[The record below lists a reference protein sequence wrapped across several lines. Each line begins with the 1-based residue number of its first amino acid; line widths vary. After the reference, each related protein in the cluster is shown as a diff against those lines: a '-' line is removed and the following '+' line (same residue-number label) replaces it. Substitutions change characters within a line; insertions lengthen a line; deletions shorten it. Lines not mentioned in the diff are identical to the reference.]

1 MVVQASTEVFIFIGF
16 VSSICLKVSSAFVR
30 FAAIAA
36 QALTLHNGQIESSV
50 AKTWT
55 DEEFATILAVLFVVL
70 VILPFTGSLHA
81 SYLDAKRRK
90 TVLLELDDMHDGND
104 DDTASASQFVD
115 SLEGFDQTREFR
127 PRLLTRRE
135 DTAAAGVSDTRSR
148 WWHSISFWSRQASS
162 QSEEPLLGDNWRVVE
177 LHEPETGS
185 EPKPQ
190 VGVDGASAVDV
201 GSASSPPTIE
211 PQPEFE
217 PNY

>member
-1 MVVQASTEVFIFIGF
+1 
-16 VSSICLKVSSAFVR
+16 
-30 FAAIAA
+30 
-36 QALTLHNGQIESSV
+36 
-50 AKTWT
+50 
-55 DEEFATILAVLFVVL
+55 
-70 VILPFTGSLHA
+70 LPFTGSLRA

-162 QSEEPLLGDNWRVVE
+162 QSEEPLLGDNRRVVE